1 MHTSKFIS
9 KETQLTEEEAEQ
21 LFKEWFE
28 KVNNLINIFV
38 GKFRKL
44 SNAVFNEEDLYDQ
57 AWEIILINMEN
68 YDTDKGEFT
77 HYISKVLSHELHD
90 YVNDCRSFFHLSS
103 DTKAKISR
111 IKKIQKSDPS
121 RFGGEDQASIEE
133 LAKQCDMDAA
143 DVKYFLDA
151 DKYTTGVLS
160 LNKSTSEEDSD
171 FMELVADEGAEF
183 VELIESEYNWE
194 VLRHLIET
202 SLSGREAA
210 VIKCK
215 YGLMDGEFHS
225 DDEVASIIGLNS
237 RQHVN
242 SILHSA
248 YKKLKWGLTGPT
260 AA

>member
-1 MHTSKFIS
+1 MHSSKFIS
-9 KETQLTEEEAEQ
+9 KDAQFTDEQTEQ
-21 LFKEWFE
+21 LFKDWFDQ
-28 KVNNLINIFV
+28 VDHIICIFV

-57 AWEIILINMEN
+57 AWEVILINMDN

-77 HYISKVLSHELHD
+77 HYISKVLSHELRD
-90 YVNDCRSFFHLSS
+90 YVNDCRSYFHLSS

-111 IKKIQKSDPS
+111 IKKVLKSDPC

-133 LAKQCDMDAA
+133 LAKQCHMEAA
-143 DVKYFLDA
+143 DVKYFLEA
-151 DKYTTGVLS
+151 DRKTTGVLS
-160 LNKSTSEEDSD
+160 LNKSSSEEDQD
-171 FMELVADEGAEF
+171 FIEMVVDEGAEF

-202 SLSGREAA
+202 SLSDREAA